1 LTNFFFNNLVISFS
15 TTTMRVLAIACVALA
30 VFVGC
35 CSAATVTLKANFK
48 LVNQNQFPNGIL
60 SGMVYYYYN
69 DKDLLKSRTR
79 FETNY
84 IDTNGRDQVHVDL
97 YHYENGAMYSFC
109 SACEADLLLGNPEP
123 WYKID
128 TDINCETGKD
138 GYTTCDRTSAGF
150 SNSVVKFSTKGTP
163 GNNDFKV
170 RYVKFQDG
178 REYTFSECDASIKVD
193 NYKTK
198 FQLEENSGC
207 PAPQC
212 RSFVDVVFILDA
224 SSSVDDGEW
233 GKQKEFLSK
242 AVSKFAISASDAN
255 IGIIEFAAPWK
266 TCCCAKEKDCKDCYK
281 QRNNDNM
288 NEYWRKQW
296 MTYTCTDSSLHL
308 KTEKTENGLTRYIDD
323 CVFDQRCLPEKDDTA
338 KVFFELGYVGYQD
351 KVNSLE
357 RITGH
362 TCQRYGLKKAYEMLF
377 ENNKRCPVGKDKSEC
392 PIPVVIVVTDGE
404 DLCHTSTQEWAKK
417 VREADPRGMLIEV
430 GVGLK
435 SNYDKKFIAD
445 LSTQMP
451 GYNMEFNVNNHAELD
466 TILDRL
472 MAPACSMGQL
482 NGTSSCLSCKGQ
494 CVCGDCLCPPECDTD
509 SFPVCKDVACIALT
523 PEHGCKVTDA
533 ECSVTDSQCY
543 TPRCDNTEKSREKR
557 CKADPVDCA
566 AYFASQGRP
575 LKACEYT
582 KCQNGCNEKYIY
594 KNHSYCREL
603 AGPDLCLEAE
613 CNPNGD
619 GADPNTG
626 CIIKDVDCSYLDE
639 TCVGVRCVGGICTGD
654 ECETPCNKKEGDEI
668 VLRCPPQT
676 CVNVRCNP
684 QADEEHRCETEPV
697 VCEASKNKCKE
708 SVCQG
713 DEKHFECVEVPI
725 EDACDDMNKA
735 GGCRTYTCDPEV
747 VNPDGTYGACVPT
760 NLTHKPD
767 NCIDYT
773 CGDDDMWIANPK
785 CANTKACKLAKC
797 DDSDGSCYEVEISC
811 RGKVKLPNKCFEAAC
826 REPDGCYKKQYRDAY
841 FDVCGNCISAYEA
854 DSTESFSSETMEE
867 CTMTSEEELHTE
879 GLAAA
884 AIALIVIGAIL
895 IGAALAL
902 SSVVGT
908 KALIDRANNAA
919 DQAVVSNPL
928 FEDSQTEMSNPA
940 FMGESV

>member
-1 LTNFFFNNLVISFS
+1 
-15 TTTMRVLAIACVALA
+15 
-30 VFVGC
+30 
-35 CSAATVTLKANFK
+35 
-48 LVNQNQFPNGIL
+48 
-60 SGMVYYYYN
+60 
-69 DKDLLKSRTR
+69 
-79 FETNY
+79 
-84 IDTNGRDQVHVDL
+84 
-97 YHYENGAMYSFC
+97 
-109 SACEADLLLGNPEP
+109 
-123 WYKID
+123 
-128 TDINCETGKD
+128 
-138 GYTTCDRTSAGF
+138 
-150 SNSVVKFSTKGTP
+150 
-163 GNNDFKV
+163 
-170 RYVKFQDG
+170 
-178 REYTFSECDASIKVD
+178 
-193 NYKTK
+193 
-198 FQLEENSGC
+198 
-207 PAPQC
+207 
-212 RSFVDVVFILDA
+212 
-224 SSSVDDGEW
+224 
-233 GKQKEFLSK
+233 
-242 AVSKFAISASDAN
+242 
-255 IGIIEFAAPWK
+255 
-266 TCCCAKEKDCKDCYK
+266 
-281 QRNNDNM
+281 
-288 NEYWRKQW
+288 
-296 MTYTCTDSSLHL
+296 
-308 KTEKTENGLTRYIDD
+308 
-323 CVFDQRCLPEKDDTA
+323 
-338 KVFFELGYVGYQD
+338 
-351 KVNSLE
+351 
-357 RITGH
+357 
-362 TCQRYGLKKAYEMLF
+362 
-377 ENNKRCPVGKDKSEC
+377 
-392 PIPVVIVVTDGE
+392 
-404 DLCHTSTQEWAKK
+404 
-417 VREADPRGMLIEV
+417 
-430 GVGLK
+430 
-435 SNYDKKFIAD
+435 
-445 LSTQMP
+445 
-451 GYNMEFNVNNHAELD
+451 
-466 TILDRL
+466 
-472 MAPACSMGQL
+472 
-482 NGTSSCLSCKGQ
+482 
-494 CVCGDCLCPPECDTD
+494 
-509 SFPVCKDVACIALT
+509 
-523 PEHGCKVTDA
+523 
-533 ECSVTDSQCY
+533 
-543 TPRCDNTEKSREKR
+543 
-557 CKADPVDCA
+557 
-566 AYFASQGRP
+566 
-575 LKACEYT
+575 
-582 KCQNGCNEKYIY
+582 
-594 KNHSYCREL
+594 
-603 AGPDLCLEAE
+603 
-613 CNPNGD
+613 
-619 GADPNTG
+619 
-626 CIIKDVDCSYLDE
+626 
-639 TCVGVRCVGGICTGD
+639 VGGICTGD